1 MKSGQLRRA
10 MAAGIAFVV
19 LFVPGVFLNFG
30 DTPNIK
36 SSDTNAVA
44 AQKWVTELS
53 SSGHRTGL
61 IVSAYLLHNLYTA
74 FENVFRNIAF
84 AFENALDD
92 RSGWHRQLLE
102 RMRLDL
108 SPIRPAVIDDAA
120 YVALDELLRFR
131 HLFRSAYSARLDAG
145 RLALVLRAA
154 EELRPLY
161 RPQIERFLEFVKAG
175 G

>member
-1 MKSGQLRRA
+1 MRERLILLEASVRGDLQVIDELYAALGSG
-10 MAAGIAFVV
+10 AAG
-19 LFVPGVFLNFG
+19 
-30 DTPNIK
+30 
-36 SSDTNAVA
+36 SDA
-44 AQKWVTELS
+44 
-53 SSGHRTGL
+53 SGERL

-74 FENVFRNIAF
+74 FENVFRNIAL
-84 AFENALDD
+84 AFENVLDD

>member
-1 MKSGQLRRA
+1 MRERLILLEASVRGDLEVIDELYSALGSG
-10 MAAGIAFVV
+10 AAGCDA
-19 LFVPGVFLNFG
+19 P
-30 DTPNIK
+30 
-36 SSDTNAVA
+36 
-44 AQKWVTELS
+44 EE
-53 SSGHRTGL
+53 RL
-61 IVSAYLLHNLYTA
+61 IVSAYRLHNLYTA
-74 FENVFRNIAF
+74 FENVFRNIAI

-108 SPIRPAVIDDAA
+108 SPMRPAVIDDAA

-154 EELRPLY
+154 EELRSLY
-161 RPQIERFLEFVKAG
+161 RPQIERFLEFLKAG

>member
-1 MKSGQLRRA
+1 MRERLILLEASVRGDLEVIDELYAALGRG
-10 MAAGIAFVV
+10 AAG
-19 LFVPGVFLNFG
+19 
-30 DTPNIK
+30 
-36 SSDTNAVA
+36 SDAP
-44 AQKWVTELS
+44 EE
-53 SSGHRTGL
+53 RL

-74 FENVFRNIAF
+74 FENVFRNIAL

-108 SPIRPAVIDDAA
+108 GPIRPAVIDDAA